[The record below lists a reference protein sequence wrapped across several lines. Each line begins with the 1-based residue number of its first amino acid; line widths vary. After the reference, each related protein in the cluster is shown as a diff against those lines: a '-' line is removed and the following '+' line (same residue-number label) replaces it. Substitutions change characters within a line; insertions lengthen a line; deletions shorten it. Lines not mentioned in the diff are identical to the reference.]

1 MKKVLHKIDP
11 HSYNN
16 ITFTEIVN
24 LFNKEMIVDEDGL
37 TMNILDK
44 LGLEDPANLNLE

>member
-1 MKKVLHKIDP
+1 MLNKIDP

-24 LFNKEMIVDEDGL
+24 LFSKEMVIDEEGL
-37 TMNILDK
+37 TMSILDK
-44 LGLEDPANLNLE
+44 LGLEDPANLNLD